1 MSAGLPPR
9 LGAILL
15 AGGRATR
22 LDGTD
27 KPLLDVGGRP
37 LLARAADAAVAVGAA
52 ELTVVGPESPLD
64 AVGTPVRWV
73 REDPPFGGPA
83 AAIVAA
89 LAATAAAEAPE
100 WTLVLAGDLP
110 HADEAARLLV
120 ADLDLFP
127 ADTDGVCLADASGRP
142 QWLTGVYRT
151 RALREAASA
160 LPDRGRDAA
169 VRALLDDLAVA
180 VLRAPAHV
188 TDDVDTWEDL
198 QRARRRFASAPS
210 PSTAEEAPR

>member
-1 MSAGLPPR
+1 MSGRPR
-9 LGAILL
+9 LGAIVL

-27 KPLLDVGGRP
+27 KPLLDVGGRS
-37 LLARAADAAVAVGAA
+37 LLDRAADAAATVGAA
-52 ELTVVGPESPLD
+52 ALTIVGPESALSGVEIP
-64 AVGTPVRWV
+64 TRWV
-73 REDPPFGGPA
+73 REEPPFGGPA

-89 LAATAAAEAPE
+89 LAATSAA
-100 WTLVLAGDLP
+100 G
-110 HADEAARLLV
+110 EAARLLA

-160 LPDRGRDAA
+160 LPERGRDAA

-210 PSTAEEAPR
+210 TAEEAPR

>member
-1 MSAGLPPR
+1 MSAGPR
-9 LGAILL
+9 LGAIVL

-22 LDGTD
+22 LDGAD
-27 KPLLDVGGRP
+27 KPLLDVGGRS

-52 ELTVVGPESPLD
+52 DLTVVGPESPLD

-73 REDPPFGGPA
+73 REDPPLGGPA

-151 RALREAASA
+151 RALREAAPA

-198 QRARRRFASAPS
+198 HRARRRFASAPS

>member
-22 LDGTD
+22 LDGAD
-27 KPLLDVGGRP
+27 KPLLDVGGRS
-37 LLARAADAAVAVGAA
+37 LLARAADAAVTVGAVA
-52 ELTVVGPESPLD
+52 LTIVGPETALSGVEIP
-64 AVGTPVRWV
+64 TRWV
-73 REDPPFGGPA
+73 REEPPFGGPA

-89 LAATAAAEAPE
+89 LAATSAADAPE

-110 HADEAARLLV
+110 HAEEAARLLV

-160 LPDRGRDAA
+160 LHERGRDAA

-210 PSTAEEAPR
+210 TAEEAPR

>member
-1 MSAGLPPR
+1 MSAGPR
-9 LGAILL
+9 LGAIVL

-22 LDGTD
+22 LDGAE
-27 KPLLDVGGRP
+27 KPLLDVGGRS

-52 ELTVVGPESPLD
+52 DLTVVGPESPLD

-198 QRARRRFASAPS
+198 HRARRRFASAPS

>member
-1 MSAGLPPR
+1 MSAGPR

-22 LDGTD
+22 LDGAD
-27 KPLLDVGGRP
+27 KPLLDVGGRS
-37 LLARAADAAVAVGAA
+37 LLTRAVDAAATVGAA
-52 ELTVVGPESPLD
+52 ALTIVGPESVLSGVEIP
-64 AVGTPVRWV
+64 TRWV

-89 LAATAAAEAPE
+89 LAATPAEDAPE

-110 HADEAARLLV
+110 HAEEAARLLV

-142 QWLTGVYRT
+142 QWLTGAYRT

-160 LPDRGRDAA
+160 LPEQGRDAA

-198 QRARRRFASAPS
+198 HRARRRFASAPS
-210 PSTAEEAPR
+210 PSTPEESPR